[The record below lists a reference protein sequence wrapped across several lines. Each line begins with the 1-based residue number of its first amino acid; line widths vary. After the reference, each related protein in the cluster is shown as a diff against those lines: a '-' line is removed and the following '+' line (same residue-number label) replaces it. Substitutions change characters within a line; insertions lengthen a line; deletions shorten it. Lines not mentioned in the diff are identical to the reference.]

1 MEDVKMKKRWI
12 VMALLALEVLLLIF
26 MAHKCL
32 FGERYIGTYQESEG
46 LPVGETKIPLP
57 RGSYLITLDYA
68 AEEDWAY
75 CRMVAQTSHGRHQG
89 EEVALLREKNQR
101 TVEFYLNEPTDQF
114 SVEPASYLQEVP
126 SVHISSVTIVETRR
140 MDMRD
145 CFLVV
150 CFFALLDL
158 VLLAKKK
165 RILECF
171 DAEQKQMVFGLL
183 LIVLFASVPLFVN
196 YLAGEQDLEFHLMRI
211 EGIAKGLAA
220 GQFPVRMQ
228 QNWLNGYGY
237 PVSVMYGDLLLYF
250 PAFLRL
256 VGFTLQD
263 AYKVYVFFIQ
273 MVTVGNSYYAV
284 SRMTGSR
291 KTGLVGA
298 ALYALSLYRI
308 LNVYYRCAVGEY
320 TAMAFL
326 PLIFVGLSFLTD
338 EKEAKRR
345 RGVCCLVVGYTA
357 ILQSHC
363 LSFEMAILFSG
374 VYVLFHAK
382 KIWKHLRLLIGTA
395 VVTILLNLNF
405 LVPLADYMLHQD
417 MRVSNAAYG
426 KIMQEQGL
434 FVAQLFQGF
443 HYGGTHSQPLYIG
456 TGGDMSLTM
465 GLPLMLVLFLFLWE
479 ALFYGQRI
487 REQYGTAD
495 WREQCGLAV
504 IMCLSLVMSCW
515 FFPWEAVGKIPVIG
529 RVLTTFQFAWRF
541 LMIGTVSGALL
552 GGYAIRNLGDV
563 LSVEWKRIAAAALC
577 VLILVGSSQ
586 MTAKLMSTLSARM
599 VTGTDGINT
608 IEAVVNGEYLPEAA
622 DKGRMAD
629 NQIYPGEGVSLQ
641 SVTMDGWCYILS
653 VENQSGAE
661 SHIVVPY
668 LAYKGYVAV
677 DRASGTELTTK
688 QGDHA
693 ILAVMLPPG
702 YQGEIEVY
710 FREPLLWRLAEAVSL
725 FTLLVLIGVIVKKR
739 WYKNKL

>member
-12 VMALLALEVLLLIF
+12 FMALLAVEVLLLIF

-32 FGERYIGTYQESEG
+32 FGERYIGTYQESDG

-57 RGSYLITLDYA
+57 RGSYLITVDYTA
-68 AEEDWAY
+68 AEDFAY
-75 CRMVAQTSHGRHQG
+75 CQMVAETSHGRYQG
-89 EEVALLREKNQR
+89 EEVELLREKNQR
-101 TVEFYLNEPTDQF
+101 TVEFYLNEPTEQF
-114 SVEPASYLQEVP
+114 SVEPASYIQEVP
-126 SVHISSVTIVETRR
+126 SVHISSVTIAETRR

-145 CFLVV
+145 GFLLF
-150 CFFALLDL
+150 CLFLLLDFL
-158 VLLAKKK
+158 LLAREK
-165 RILECF
+165 RILERF
-171 DAEQKQMVFGLL
+171 DAEQKQIAFGLFL
-183 LIVLFASVPLFVN
+183 TVLFASVPLFVN

-250 PAFLRL
+250 PAVLRL
-256 VGFTLQD
+256 AGFMLQD

-273 MVTVGNSYYAV
+273 MVTVGTSYYAV

-291 KTGLVGA
+291 KTGLLGA
-298 ALYALSLYRI
+298 GLYTLSLYRI

-326 PLIFVGLSFLTD
+326 PLIFAGLSFLTD
-338 EKEAKRR
+338 EEAAKRR
-345 RGVCCLVVGYTA
+345 RGVCCLIVGYTA

-395 VVTILLNLNF
+395 VVTVLLNLNF
-405 LVPLADYMLHQD
+405 LVPLVDYMLHQD
-417 MRVSNAAYG
+417 MLVSDVAYG
-426 KIMQEQGL
+426 KTMQEQGL

-443 HYGGTHSQPLYIG
+443 HYGGTHSQALYVGI
-456 TGGDMSLTM
+456 GGDMSLTM
-465 GLPLMLVLFLFLWE
+465 GLPLMLVFFLFLWE
-479 ALFYGQRI
+479 ALFYRTRI
-487 REQYGTAD
+487 KEQYGTAD

-504 IMCLSLVMSCW
+504 IMCLSLAMSCW
-515 FFPWEAVGKIPVIG
+515 FFPWEAVGRIPVIG
-529 RVLTTFQFAWRF
+529 RALTTFQFAWRF

-552 GGYAIRNLGDV
+552 GGYAIRNLGTI
-563 LSVEWKRIAAAALC
+563 SSAEWKRIAAVTFG

-586 MTAKLMSTLSARM
+586 MTAKLMSTLPAKI
-599 VTGTDGINT
+599 VTGTDGIHT
-608 IEAVVNGEYLPEAA
+608 IEAVINGEYLPEAA

-629 NQIYPGEGVSLQ
+629 NQFYPGEGVSLQ
-641 SVTMDGWCYILS
+641 SVTMDDGGYIFY

-661 SHIVVPY
+661 SQIVVPY

-677 DRASGTELTTK
+677 DRASGTELATK

-710 FREPLLWRLAEAVSL
+710 FREPLLWRLAEIVSL
-725 FTLLVLIGVIVKKR
+725 LTLLVLIGVIVKKR
-739 WYKNKL
+739 RYKNKL